1 MNDEWEHFTFRFSV
15 FYPIDD
21 VNEEL
26 YLSIDKVGDKL
37 IKMEKTPK
45 DITWI
50 YPKYG
55 QNVRPYECILKIKND
70 ISGKCG

>member
-1 MNDEWEHFTFRFSV
+1 LNDEWEHFTFRFSV

-26 YLSIDKVGDKL
+26 YLSTDRAGDKL
-37 IKMEKTPK
+37 IKMEKTPR
-45 DITWI
+45 DIKWI
-50 YPKYG
+50 YSKYG
-55 QNVRPYECILKIKND
+55 QNVRPYECFIKIKND

>member
-37 IKMEKTPK
+37 IKMEKTLK
-45 DITWI
+45 DIKWI

-55 QNVRPYECILKIKND
+55 QNVRPYECFLKIKND